1 MKQDKDYELI
11 PGKNDHW
18 NIRIKTGKY
27 VETVF
32 YFGELKVGED
42 GETLTFTSD
51 VVFDVLDKDWK
62 PHEDIDWHHTTGEI
76 LYDIIEQQVEK
87 QEKDIVTPE

>member
-1 MKQDKDYELI
+1 MKQNEDYELI
-11 PGKNDHW
+11 PGENDHW
-18 NIRIKTGKY
+18 NIRIKTGPY
-27 VETVF
+27 IETVF
-32 YFGELKVGED
+32 NFGELKVGED

-51 VVFDVLDKDWK
+51 VVSDVLGEDWK

-76 LYDIIEQQVEK
+76 LYDILEQQVER